1 MKGQIP
7 VIEITVFRLSQE
19 LTKRRF
25 ENCISTTISIK
36 KIKITNM
43 TLKK

>member
-1 MKGQIP
+1 MKGRVP
-7 VIEITVFRLSQE
+7 VIEIIVFRLSQE
-19 LTKRRF
+19 LTKSRF
-25 ENCISTTISIK
+25 ENCLITTISIK